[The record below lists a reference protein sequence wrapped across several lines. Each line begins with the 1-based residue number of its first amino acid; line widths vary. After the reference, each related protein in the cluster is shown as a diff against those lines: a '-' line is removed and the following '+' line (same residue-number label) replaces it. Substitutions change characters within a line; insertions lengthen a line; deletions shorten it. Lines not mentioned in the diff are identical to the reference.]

1 MFNSNDF
8 ILANLAKLKN
18 AYGEIDEE
26 ALSNL
31 LDVFRD
37 NLRIKFDE
45 NETFANYE
53 LCLESKNS
61 RNEQRNI
68 FYHFSFN
75 NYDNNTISN

>member
-31 LDVFRD
+31 LDVFKD

-53 LCLESKNS
+53 AVL
-61 RNEQRNI
+61 REQKFEERAKEYLLSLFI
-68 FYHFSFN
+68 Q
-75 NYDNNTISN
+75 

>member
-53 LCLESKNS
+53 AVL
-61 RNEQRNI
+61 REQI
-68 FYHFSFN
+68 FEERAKEYLLSLF
-75 NYDNNTISN
+75 IQ

>member
-31 LDVFRD
+31 LDVFKD
-37 NLRIKFDE
+37 NLRIKLYE

-53 LCLESKNS
+53 SVI
-61 RNEQRNI
+61 REQKFEERAKEYLLSL
-68 FYHFSFN
+68 F
-75 NYDNNTISN
+75 TQ

>member
-8 ILANLAKLKN
+8 ILVNLAKLKN

-53 LCLESKNS
+53 AVLREKKFEERAKEYLLSLFT
-61 RNEQRNI
+61 Q
-68 FYHFSFN
+68 
-75 NYDNNTISN
+75 

>member
-53 LCLESKNS
+53 AVL
-61 RNEQRNI
+61 REQKFEERAKEYLLSLFI
-68 FYHFSFN
+68 Q
-75 NYDNNTISN
+75 

>member
-45 NETFANYE
+45 NDTFANYE
-53 LCLESKNS
+53 AVL
-61 RNEQRNI
+61 REQKFEERAKEYLLSLFI
-68 FYHFSFN
+68 Q
-75 NYDNNTISN
+75 

>member
-8 ILANLAKLKN
+8 ILVNLAKLKN

-53 LCLESKNS
+53 AVL
-61 RNEQRNI
+61 REQK
-68 FYHFSFN
+68 FEEQAKEYLLSLF
-75 NYDNNTISN
+75 TQ

>member
-53 LCLESKNS
+53 AVL
-61 RNEQRNI
+61 REQKFEERAKEYLLLLFI
-68 FYHFSFN
+68 Q
-75 NYDNNTISN
+75 

>member
-8 ILANLAKLKN
+8 ILVNLAKLKN

-53 LCLESKNS
+53 AVL
-61 RNEQRNI
+61 REQKFEERAKEYLLSL
-68 FYHFSFN
+68 F
-75 NYDNNTISN
+75 TQ

>member
-31 LDVFRD
+31 LDVFRN

-53 LCLESKNS
+53 AVL
-61 RNEQRNI
+61 REQKFEERAKEYLLSL
-68 FYHFSFN
+68 F
-75 NYDNNTISN
+75 TQ

>member
-18 AYGEIDEE
+18 TYGEIDEE

-53 LCLESKNS
+53 AVL
-61 RNEQRNI
+61 REQKFEERAKEYLLSL
-68 FYHFSFN
+68 F
-75 NYDNNTISN
+75 TQ

>member
-37 NLRIKFDE
+37 NLRIKFE

-53 LCLESKNS
+53 AVLREKKFEERAKEYLLSLFT
-61 RNEQRNI
+61 Q
-68 FYHFSFN
+68 
-75 NYDNNTISN
+75 

>member
-53 LCLESKNS
+53 AVL
-61 RNEQRNI
+61 REQK
-68 FYHFSFN
+68 FEEQAKEYLLSLF
-75 NYDNNTISN
+75 TQ

>member
-31 LDVFRD
+31 LDVFKD

-53 LCLESKNS
+53 AVL
-61 RNEQRNI
+61 REQKFEERAKEYLLSL
-68 FYHFSFN
+68 F
-75 NYDNNTISN
+75 TQ

>member
-18 AYGEIDEE
+18 AYGEVDEE

-53 LCLESKNS
+53 AVL
-61 RNEQRNI
+61 REQKFEERAKEYLLSL
-68 FYHFSFN
+68 F
-75 NYDNNTISN
+75 TQ

>member
-1 MFNSNDF
+1 MFNNNDF

-37 NLRIKFDE
+37 NLRIQFDE

-53 LCLESKNS
+53 AVL
-61 RNEQRNI
+61 REQKFEERAKEYLLSLFI
-68 FYHFSFN
+68 Q
-75 NYDNNTISN
+75 

>member
-8 ILANLAKLKN
+8 ILVNLGKLKN

-53 LCLESKNS
+53 AVL
-61 RNEQRNI
+61 REQKFEERAKEYLLSLFI
-68 FYHFSFN
+68 Q
-75 NYDNNTISN
+75 

>member
-8 ILANLAKLKN
+8 ILVNLAKLKN

-53 LCLESKNS
+53 AVL
-61 RNEQRNI
+61 REQKFGERAKEYLLSLFI
-68 FYHFSFN
+68 Q
-75 NYDNNTISN
+75 

>member
-8 ILANLAKLKN
+8 ILTNLAKLKN

-45 NETFANYE
+45 NETFANYQAV
-53 LCLESKNS
+53 L
-61 RNEQRNI
+61 REQKFEERAKEYLLSL
-68 FYHFSFN
+68 F
-75 NYDNNTISN
+75 TQ

>member
-26 ALSNL
+26 SLSNL

-53 LCLESKNS
+53 AVL
-61 RNEQRNI
+61 REQKFEERAKEYLLSLFI
-68 FYHFSFN
+68 Q
-75 NYDNNTISN
+75 

>member
-8 ILANLAKLKN
+8 ILVNLAKLKN

-53 LCLESKNS
+53 AML
-61 RNEQRNI
+61 REQKFEERAKEYLLSLFI
-68 FYHFSFN
+68 Q
-75 NYDNNTISN
+75 

>member
-18 AYGEIDEE
+18 AYGGIDEE

-53 LCLESKNS
+53 AVL
-61 RNEQRNI
+61 REQKFEERAKEYLLSLFI
-68 FYHFSFN
+68 Q
-75 NYDNNTISN
+75 

>member
-8 ILANLAKLKN
+8 ILINLAKLKN

-53 LCLESKNS
+53 ALL
-61 RNEQRNI
+61 REQKFEERAKEYLLSL
-68 FYHFSFN
+68 F
-75 NYDNNTISN
+75 TQ

>member
-8 ILANLAKLKN
+8 ILVNLAKLKN

-53 LCLESKNS
+53 AVL
-61 RNEQRNI
+61 REQKFEERAKEYLLSLFI
-68 FYHFSFN
+68 Q
-75 NYDNNTISN
+75 

>member
-53 LCLESKNS
+53 AVL
-61 RNEQRNI
+61 REQKFEERAKEYLLSL
-68 FYHFSFN
+68 F
-75 NYDNNTISN
+75 TQ

>member
-8 ILANLAKLKN
+8 ILVNLAKLKN

-53 LCLESKNS
+53 ALL
-61 RNEQRNI
+61 REQKFEERAKEYLLSL
-68 FYHFSFN
+68 F
-75 NYDNNTISN
+75 TQ

>member
-8 ILANLAKLKN
+8 ILVNLTKLKN

-53 LCLESKNS
+53 AVL
-61 RNEQRNI
+61 REQKFEERAKEYLLSLFI
-68 FYHFSFN
+68 Q
-75 NYDNNTISN
+75 

>member
-53 LCLESKNS
+53 AVLREKKFEERAKEYLLSLFT
-61 RNEQRNI
+61 Q
-68 FYHFSFN
+68 
-75 NYDNNTISN
+75 